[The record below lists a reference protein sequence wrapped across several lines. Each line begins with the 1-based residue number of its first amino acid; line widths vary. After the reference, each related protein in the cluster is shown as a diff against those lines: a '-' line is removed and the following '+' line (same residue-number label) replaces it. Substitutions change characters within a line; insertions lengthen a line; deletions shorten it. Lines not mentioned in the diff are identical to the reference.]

1 MEVVKELIKTESDG
15 TLSFG
20 DYTLTTKMKL
30 EGFEHEGDE
39 YKIKTFS
46 GITKLEKNGMFVY
59 ESVPG
64 TTVRHFRQMDQEL
77 SFLVSGKGDAQF
89 TVEMEADAGYLVN
102 INGTDVG
109 IMKTNL
115 SGKLSISAELEE
127 TGSVDVAIKK
137 M

>member
-20 DYTLTTKMKL
+20 DYTLTEKMKL

>member
-1 MEVVKELIKTESDG
+1 MEVVKELIKTEANG

-20 DYTLTTKMKL
+20 DYTLMKKAKV
-30 EGFEHEGDE
+30 ERFEHEGDF
-39 YKIKTFS
+39 YKIKTFA

-59 ESVPG
+59 ESLPG
-64 TTVRHFRQMDQEL
+64 TTVRCFKQLDQEL
-77 SFLVSGKGDAQF
+77 SFLVSGKGDAQL
-89 TVEMEADAGYLVN
+89 TVELEADIDYLVN

-127 TGSVDVAIKK
+127 TGSVDVVIRK

>member
-1 MEVVKELIKTESDG
+1 MEVVKELIKTEEDG

-20 DYTLTTKMKL
+20 DYTLAKKAKID
-30 EGFEHEGDE
+30 GFEYEGDQ
-39 YKIKTFS
+39 YKIKTFD

-59 ESVPG
+59 ESLPG
-64 TTVRHFRQMDQEL
+64 TTVRYFKQLDNAL

-89 TVEMEADAGYLVN
+89 TVEMEADAEYLVN

-127 TGSVDVAIKK
+127 TGSVDVVIKK

>member
-1 MEVVKELIKTESDG
+1 MEVVKELIKTEADG

-20 DYTLTTKMKL
+20 DYTLATKMKL
-30 EGFEHEGDE
+30 EKFEHEGDE
-39 YKIKTFS
+39 YKVKTFCE
-46 GITKLEKNGMFVY
+46 ITKLEKNGMFVY

-64 TTVRHFRQMDQEL
+64 TTVRNFKQLDQAL

-89 TVEMEADAGYLVN
+89 TVELEADAEYLVN

-127 TGSVDVAIKK
+127 TGSVDVTIKK